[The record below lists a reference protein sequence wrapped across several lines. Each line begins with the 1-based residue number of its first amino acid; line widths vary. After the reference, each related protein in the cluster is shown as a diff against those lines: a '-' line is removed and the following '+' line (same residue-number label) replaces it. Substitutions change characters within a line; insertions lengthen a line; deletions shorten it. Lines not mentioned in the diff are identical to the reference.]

1 MNKRIF
7 SKPVRRA
14 MALLAIL
21 VAASLVPATLFG
33 AGAAHPKDQTLPP
46 SQIPEHVPPSVV
58 LAPTLPVYPF
68 EEIRRGQHGYGL
80 SVFAGTEPERFDVE
94 FVGLMRNSTPDTNYI
109 LARLSGQGLEKS
121 GVPNGMSGSPVFVD
135 GRLVGA
141 VAFSWAFAN
150 DALCGITPIEAMRKL
165 SDAKGGPS
173 LPLLPPPVKLADLRA
188 GHIPADLMERELA
201 RLRPQMGNGA
211 TASVQWTTSGFGPMS
226 QGLLR
231 QALGSVGTSGQA
243 LPDGGPRDLERGG
256 AVAAVLVDGDYRL
269 AATGTVTDRYGD
281 QVLAF
286 GHPFLGIGPIQVPM
300 AKAEVVTV
308 MSNQNSSFKISNL
321 GEIVGAFEQDRQS
334 GIQGRIGLAAPM
346 IPLTLRVAGA
356 GTDQP
361 RTFKMRLAD
370 VPFYTPLLIGSSLL
384 AGLDSA
390 SYANGSQGIDLN
402 ARLKLEGHD
411 DLVIRQSFD
420 SDNAATEGA
429 AYLLSIVAYLVQNP
443 LERVKIKS
451 VDLDVQQM
459 IQPRAASLVAAHA
472 DRTVV
477 RPGDRVTLSL
487 DLVPYRGERFRHSV
501 KVDLPEDLPAGRYSL
516 VVSDGATA
524 DATRL
529 ALAPADPVTF
539 EQALDLL
546 GSFHSRRELVVLG
559 VYNGAGLSVAG
570 EVLPRL
576 PASVRSL
583 WGAAASGSAVPL
595 RSTIAQE
602 QREEM
607 PIPIDGGVRIDLE
620 VRRREPTKTGAA
632 APGATPQDSTPAAPE
647 KAAGT
652 QGREKRP

>member
-1 MNKRIF
+1 MKKRIV
-7 SKPVRRA
+7 SRSVRCLA
-14 MALLAIL
+14 VLLAPLVIL
-21 VAASLVPATLFG
+21 AGSAHAAG
-33 AGAAHPKDQTLPP
+33 KAGSKEQTLPP
-46 SQIPEHVPPSVV
+46 SVIPKPAPPSVV
-58 LAPTLPVYPF
+58 LAPTLPTYPF
-68 EEIRRGQHGYGL
+68 EEIRRGQKGYGL
-80 SVFAGTEPERFDVE
+80 SVFAGSEPERFDVE
-94 FVGLMRNSTPDTNYI
+94 FVGLMRNQTPDTSYI

-150 DALCGITPIEAMRKL
+150 DALCGITPIETMRKL
-165 SDAKGGPS
+165 STVKGG
-173 LPLLPPPVKLADLRA
+173 LPIGLPQPPVPLADLRA
-188 GHIPADLMERELA
+188 GRIPADLLERELA

-211 TASVQWTTSGFGPMS
+211 SASVQWTTSGFGPMS

-243 LPDGGPRDLERGG
+243 LPDAGDGGPRDLQRGG

-286 GHPFLGIGPIQVPM
+286 GHPFLGIGPIEVPM

-308 MSNQNSSFKISNL
+308 MSSQNSSFKISNL
-321 GEIVGAFEQDRQS
+321 GEIVGAFEQDRQA
-334 GIQGRIGLAAPM
+334 GIQGRIGLEAPM
-346 IPLTLRVAGA
+346 IPMTLRIAAA
-356 GTDQP
+356 GTGQP
-361 RTFKMRLAD
+361 RQFNLRLAD

-390 SYANGSQGIDLN
+390 SYANGSQGIDLT
-402 ARLKLEGHD
+402 AHLKLDGHD
-411 DLVIRQSFD
+411 DLIVRQSFD
-420 SDNAATEGA
+420 SDSAASESA
-429 AYLLSIVAYLVQNP
+429 AYLLSIVSYLVQNP
-443 LERVKIKS
+443 LEKVKIRS
-451 VDLDVQQM
+451 VDLDVHQAPL
-459 IQPRAASLVAAHA
+459 PRAANLVAAHA

-477 RPGDRVTLSL
+477 RPGDRVNVSL

-501 KVDLPEDLPAGRYSL
+501 KVDLPDDLPAGRYSL
-516 VVSDGATA
+516 VVADGATA

-559 VYNGAGLSVAG
+559 VYGGAGLSVAG

-602 QREEM
+602 QSEPM
-607 PIPIDGGVRIDLE
+607 NIPLDGGVRIDLE
-620 VRRREPTKTGAA
+620 VRRREPFKADG
-632 APGATPQDSTPAAPE
+632 TPAAPE
-647 KAAGT
+647 KAAGI
-652 QGREKRP
+652 QGRENRP